1 MLIFLGCLK
10 KKKSSRGTGAYPRLL
25 ATLRRTRQARGEIGS
40 GSFNLFKIASPEDK
54 AAPMGEDIR

>member
-10 KKKSSRGTGAYPRLL
+10 KKSSRATGVYPRLL
-25 ATLRRTRQARGEIGS
+25 ATLKRRKQARGDIEN

-54 AAPMGEDIR
+54 GAPFGEEIS